1 MPIPFIWG
9 LFQQATAQGSR
20 STVLRPLGWLAT
32 ICAVSVVALV
42 ELKAPTWLVVIFVA
56 GFVGTVV
63 LYLGAYAYC
72 LFVDRDALRSEKYSI
87 QKLAIEKHIV
97 GDSTVGILEIEE
109 PSGGNRLI
117 GPDATKTKSE
127 DKKQ

>member
-20 STVLRPLGWLAT
+20 STVLRPLGWLAS
-32 ICAVSVVALV
+32 ICTVGIVVLV
-42 ELKAPTWLVVIFVA
+42 ELKAPAWIVAIFVA
-56 GFVGTVV
+56 GFIAAVL

-72 LFVDRDALRSEKYSI
+72 LFVDRDSLRSEKYSI

-109 PSGGNRLI
+109 TLDGSKLI
-117 GPDATKTKSE
+117 GPGATKNITEEEKS
-127 DKKQ
+127 